1 MDEQTF
7 EDGKKEGI
15 AIALRT
21 VLDIIERYKDKE
33 SDDLQE
39 DLKNDIIK
47 AFDKIL
53 EKTRLVFRQTNLPN
67 HYSSP
72 TSH

>member
-53 EKTRLVFRQTNLPN
+53 EKN
-67 HYSSP
+67 
-72 TSH
+72 